1 MIRKAARLA
10 SFPCPALLPVVGVLL
25 LVACESTK
33 PGARPAATAAPKAT
47 PVPTRVEQL
56 VTENRG
62 LEEGLAKEQT
72 ARKALEDQVA
82 RYNLRLLEKDTQIK
96 ELKDRQAELQ
106 AKLDEA
112 ILEVVRAKGK
122 LRSLESRAEAASNM
136 AEAEIALKSLE
147 GQVHGTEAKKEE
159 LTQAEQLLKMSAAE
173 FKKENYGGALYL
185 ANEAKSRLRGSGAR
199 AAGQG
204 GPEAAPGESVFA
216 TPLSLQVVSVCNL
229 REGPGTE
236 FKAVATL
243 QKGAKVQGYAQKG
256 RWLRV
261 KEEGGSTG
269 WVFESLVARR

>member
-10 SFPCPALLPVVGVLL
+10 PFPCPALLPVVGVLL

-33 PGARPAATAAPKAT
+33 PGARPAAAAAPKAT
-47 PVPTRVEQL
+47 AAPTRVEQL
-56 VTENRG
+56 VTENKG
-62 LEEGLAKEQT
+62 LEEALAKEQT

-147 GQVHGTEAKKEE
+147 GQVHGGEFRQE
-159 LTQAEQLLKMSAAE
+159 LEQADQLLKVSAEE

-185 ANEAKSRLRGSGAR
+185 ANEAKSRLRS
-199 AAGQG
+199 AGQRAG
-204 GPEAAPGESVFA
+204 SLEEPAAPGESAFIV
-216 TPLSLQVVSVCNL
+216 PLPLQAVRSCNL
-229 REGPGTE
+229 REGPGAE
-236 FKAVATL
+236 FKVIGAL
-243 QKGAKVQGYAQKG
+243 PKGAKVLGFAQKG
-256 RWLRV
+256 QWLKV
-261 KEEGGSTG
+261 KRETGATG
-269 WVFESLVARR
+269 WVFQSLVVPR